1 MAWLPYLTPEAY
13 VTLLAAGDVM
23 VDPFP
28 FGGGVTTL
36 EALAVCTPVVTAPT
50 LQSVPALAAGMLRAA
65 LARVGPAHHRPA
77 LQGVLVAGDEAA
89 LVANT
94 VALLTA
100 PGHGPAPAGNANTTL
115 LGDTRHALCHVG
127 DDGDG
132 DGDGDGAPVDVLYH
146 AAASVREWEALL
158 YRVAV
163 VA

>member
-65 LARVGPAHHRPA
+65 LGRMRPAHHRPA
-77 LQGVLVAGDEAA
+77 LQRVLVAGDEAA

-100 PGHGPAPAGNANTTL
+100 PAGHSPVPAGNTNTTL
-115 LGDTRHALCHVG
+115 LGDVRHALCHVG
-127 DDGDG
+127 DDGDV
-132 DGDGDGAPVDVLYH
+132 DGAPVDVLYH

-163 VA
+163 VAY